1 MSRRTMFLVVAVA
14 LVAVALA
21 ACGGGAAS
29 SVPLA
34 VTVTTTEFK
43 FDPATIT
50 AAPGQTINL
59 TLKNTGSVAH
69 TFVLAAANVKVT
81 VDPGKT
87 ATQTFTAPA
96 AGSYDFTCDIAGH
109 KDAGMTGKLVV
120 K

>member
-21 ACGGGAAS
+21 ACGGT
-29 SVPLA
+29 PLA
-34 VTVTTTEFK
+34 VTLTTTEFK

>member
-1 MSRRTMFLVVAVA
+1 MSRRTMLLLVAVA
-14 LVAVALA
+14 LVAIALS

-29 SVPLA
+29 SAPLA

-43 FDPATIT
+43 FDPGTIN

-59 TLKNTGSVAH
+59 TLKNNGSVEH

-81 VDPGKT
+81 VAPGKSET
-87 ATQTFTAPA
+87 KTFTAPA
-96 AGSYDFTCDIAGH
+96 AGSYDITCDVAGH
-109 KDAGMTGKLVV
+109 KEAGMTGKLVV